1 MATIQQQPNMK
12 AKTLTL
18 REKDGGSEMAL
29 DLFCL
34 ESDDDDPSLTVS
46 TIEFELLLG
55 ISWLL
60 AGFPG
65 IAGVLL
71 SNAEFLENKGQNHV
85 GRSGKLEGPF
95 RIFCVKC
102 STLLSYCNFL

>member
-34 ESDDDDPSLTVS
+34 ESFDDDPSLTVS

-85 GRSGKLEGPF
+85 GRSGKL
-95 RIFCVKC
+95 C
-102 STLLSYCNFL
+102 